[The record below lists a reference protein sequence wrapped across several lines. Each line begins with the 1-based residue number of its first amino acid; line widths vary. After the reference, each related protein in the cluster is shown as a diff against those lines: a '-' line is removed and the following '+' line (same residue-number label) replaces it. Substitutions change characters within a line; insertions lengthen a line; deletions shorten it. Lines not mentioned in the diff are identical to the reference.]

1 MQDYP
6 GADLVL
12 PGPES
17 AVGGWAKCAE
27 PAFTG
32 PGRASRLPG
41 RAGPV
46 MRGAGLRRAGHACGI
61 AARRRGTGPSP
72 TTRRRRLAPRIWPR
86 LSPRSDCCRQPASR
100 TLRPFRRAS
109 PRRRPSD
116 ASASAAG
123 QPAAASAAGA
133 TAEGGGGSRGSD
145 QMRAAAGIRACGRR
159 HGPAAK
165 PAVAAAAGGGG
176 APAASPP
183 PQARGPVHSRPRET
197 GGLIVR
203 MPSHDSALTARSR
216 PDARPKLPGQG
227 SGGASENGGRGWGG
241 RGGRGCGWG
250 G

>member
-1 MQDYP
+1 M
-6 GADLVL
+6 L

-32 PGRASRLPG
+32 PGRSVPVTGPG

-46 MRGAGLRRAGHACGI
+46 MRGAGLRRAGHAGGI

-86 LSPRSDCCRQPASR
+86 LSPRGDCCRQPASR

-109 PRRRPSD
+109 PRLRPCD

-145 QMRAAAGIRACGRR
+145 QMRAAAGIRASGRR

-183 PQARGPVHSRPRET
+183 ATGPRPGPLTPSPALRDARG
-197 GGLIVR
+197 
-203 MPSHDSALTARSR
+203 D
-216 PDARPKLPGQG
+216 
-227 SGGASENGGRGWGG
+227 GRLD
-241 RGGRGCGWG
+241 CANAES
-250 G
+250 